1 MELSKRALH
10 NMVSDAVCK
19 TFSINSYYFQSWT
32 QYSVLYLVNVLGID
46 AKLLILLIT
55 LLL

>member
-10 NMVSDAVCK
+10 NIACDAVSK

-32 QYSVLYLVNVLGID
+32 QYSVLYLVKVFGID

>member
-1 MELSKRALH
+1 MELSKQIMQNITNDML
-10 NMVSDAVCK
+10 CK
-19 TFSINSYYFQSWT
+19 TFSINSYYFQSWA
-32 QYSVLYLVNVLGID
+32 QYSLLYLIKAFGID